1 MPNWS
6 VRAAGKQPA
15 VRAALGL
22 LAAALAGGPAVADEI
37 TVTPAALAQALAAAR
52 PGDRLVLRAG
62 RYRAPL
68 VIRVPGLMID
78 GGGRAVIDAGG
89 RGRVITVDA
98 PDVTITG
105 LIVTGSGSSLP
116 AEDSGIFLTQKA
128 KGARILRNRLVDNL
142 IGINVKGAAD
152 AVIADNR
159 ITGRPLPR
167 LNERGNGIQLWNA
180 LGTRVEHNAVEQVR
194 DGIFVT
200 TSKRNVFAYN
210 DFRRL
215 RFAVH
220 YMYTQDS
227 TVIGN
232 FSTANHVGYALMYS
246 YRIRVIANRSFGDRD
261 HGLMLNYVSYSEI
274 RDNWIK
280 DVPGKC
286 LFFYNANINRLVG
299 NRFERCGIGIHFT
312 AGSERNEIAG
322 NAFIGNRQQVK
333 YVGTRYL
340 DWRVN
345 GRGNYWSDLAAFDLD
360 GDGIADSPY
369 RPNDIVDRIL
379 WSTPDA
385 RPFLSSPAFAVLRM
399 VSAQLPA
406 VLVGGVVD
414 SAPLMRPPPLPR
426 YPQPG
431 PRPRAGGAEDQ
442 VGAGA

>member
-1 MPNWS
+1 MGRRPGMATAL
-6 VRAAGKQPA
+6 VMAAVVLAVTAAAGPA
-15 VRAALGL
+15 
-22 LAAALAGGPAVADEI
+22 PARDIPVS
-37 TVTPAALAQALAAAR
+37 PAAFAQGLRAAR
-52 PGDRLVLRAG
+52 PGDRLVLHAG
-62 RYRAPL
+62 RYRGPI
-68 VIRVPGLMID
+68 VISVPGLILD
-78 GGGRAVIDAGG
+78 GRQRAVVDAGG

-116 AEDSGIFLTQKA
+116 AEDSGIFLTRRA
-128 KGARILRNRLVDNL
+128 RAARIIHNRLRDNL
-142 IGINVKGAAD
+142 IGINVKGAAE
-152 AVIADNR
+152 AVIADNA

-180 LGTRVEHNAVEQVR
+180 PGTRVEHNAVEQVR

-210 DFRRL
+210 SFRKL

-227 TVIGN
+227 TVVGN
-232 FSTANHVGYALMYS
+232 LSTGNHVGYALMYS
-246 YRIRVIANRSFGDRD
+246 YRIRAIANRSFGDRD

-274 RDNWIK
+274 RDNWVR

-286 LFFYNANINRLVG
+286 LFFYNANINRLVR
-299 NRFERCGIGIHFT
+299 NRFEHCGIGIHFT
-312 AGSERNEIAG
+312 AGSERNAITE
-322 NAFIGNRQQVK
+322 NAFIGNRRQVK

-340 DWRVN
+340 DWSVD

-385 RPFLSSPAFAVLRM
+385 RYFLSSPAFAVLRM
-399 VSAQLPA
+399 VSAQLPP

-414 SAPLMRPPPLPR
+414 TAPLMRPPPMPD
-426 YPQPG
+426 YPQTG
-431 PRPRAGGAEDQ
+431 PRPVVDGEDEQ
-442 VGAGA
+442 PGAGV

>member
-1 MPNWS
+1 M
-6 VRAAGKQPA
+6 
-15 VRAALGL
+15 
-22 LAAALAGGPAVADEI
+22 
-37 TVTPAALAQALAAAR
+37 
-52 PGDRLVLRAG
+52 
-62 RYRAPL
+62 
-68 VIRVPGLMID
+68 
-78 GGGRAVIDAGG
+78 
-89 RGRVITVDA
+89 
-98 PDVTITG
+98 
-105 LIVTGSGSSLP
+105 IVTGSGPSLP
-116 AEDSGIFLTQKA
+116 AEDSGIFLTKRA
-128 KGARILRNRLVDNL
+128 RGARIVHNRLRDNL

-152 AVIADNR
+152 AVIADNTV
-159 ITGRPLPR
+159 IGRPLPR
-167 LNERGNGIQLWNA
+167 LNDRGNGIQLWNA
-180 LGTRVEHNAVEQVR
+180 PGTRVEHNAIRQVR

-210 DFRRL
+210 SFRRL

-232 FSTANHVGYALMYS
+232 LSTGNHVGYALMYS
-246 YRIRVIANRSFGDRD
+246 YRIRAIANRSFGDRD

-274 RDNWIK
+274 RDNWVR

-286 LFFYNANINRLVG
+286 LFFYHATLNRLVH

-312 AGSERNEIAG
+312 AGSERNEITE
-322 NAFIGNRQQVK
+322 NAFIGNRRQVK

-340 DWRVN
+340 DWSVD

-385 RPFLSSPAFAVLRM
+385 RHFLSSPAFAVLRM
-399 VSAQLPA
+399 VSAQLPP

-414 SAPLMRPPPLPR
+414 TAPLMRPPPLPH

-431 PRPRAGGAEDQ
+431 PRPAGDGGSKRA
-442 VGAGA
+442 GAGA

>member
-1 MPNWS
+1 M
-6 VRAAGKQPA
+6 A
-15 VRAALGL
+15 VLGVL
-22 LAAALAGGPAVADEI
+22 VALAGGPAAADEI
-37 TVTPAALAQALAAAR
+37 TVTPAAFARILRQAQ
-52 PGDRLVLRAG
+52 PGDRLVLAAG
-62 RYRAPL
+62 RYRGPI
-68 VIRVPGLMID
+68 VIDVPGLVLD
-78 GGGRAVIDAGG
+78 GRGRAVIDAGG
-89 RGRVITVDA
+89 RGRVVTVDA

-105 LIVTGSGSSLP
+105 LVVTGSGASLP
-116 AEDSGIFLTQKA
+116 AEDSGIHLTRQA
-128 KGARILRNRLVDNL
+128 AGARILGNRLRDNL

-180 LGTRVEHNAVEQVR
+180 PGTRVERNAIEQVR
-194 DGIFVT
+194 DGVFVT

-232 FSTANHVGYALMYS
+232 LSTGNHVGYALMYS
-246 YRIRVIANRSFGDRD
+246 YRIRAIANRSFGDRD

-274 RDNWIK
+274 RDNWVR

-340 DWRVN
+340 DWSVN

-360 GDGIADSPY
+360 GDGIADSLY
-369 RPNDIVDRIL
+369 RPNDVVDRIL

-385 RPFLSSPAFAVLRM
+385 RTFLSSPAFAVLRM
-399 VSAQLPA
+399 VSAQLPP

-414 SAPLMRPPPLPR
+414 TAPLMRPPPLPS

-431 PRPRAGGAEDQ
+431 PRPRAGGNDNQ
-442 VGAGA
+442 SGAGV

>member
-1 MPNWS
+1 MN
-6 VRAAGKQPA
+6 RHGGA
-15 VRAALGL
+15 RGL
-22 LAAALAGGPAVADEI
+22 ITGMAAAFLLIPLACEPVSADEI
-37 TVTPAALAQALAAAR
+37 AVTPAALAGILQRAQ
-52 PGDRLVLRAG
+52 PGDRLVLAAG
-62 RYRAPL
+62 RYRGPI
-68 VIRVPGLMID
+68 VIDVPGLILD
-78 GGGRAVIDAGG
+78 GGGQAVIDAGG

-105 LIVTGSGSSLP
+105 LVVTGSGASLP
-116 AEDSGIFLTQKA
+116 NEDAGIFLTRRA
-128 KGARILRNRLVDNL
+128 AGARVLGNRLRDNL
-142 IGINVKGAAD
+142 IGINVKGAA
-152 AVIADNR
+152 AALIADNH

-167 LNERGNGIQLWNA
+167 LNDRGNGIQLWNA
-180 LGTRVEHNAVEQVR
+180 PGTRVEHNAVAQVR

-200 TSKRNVFAYN
+200 TSRRNVFAYN
-210 DFRRL
+210 AFRRL

-232 FSTANHVGYALMYS
+232 LSTGNHVGYALMYS

-274 RDNWIK
+274 RDNWVR

-286 LFFYNANINRLVG
+286 LFFYNANINRLVH

-312 AGSERNEIAG
+312 AGSERNEIVE
-322 NAFIGNRQQVK
+322 NAFVANRRQVK
-333 YVGTRYL
+333 YVGTRIL
-340 DWRVN
+340 DWSVN

-385 RPFLSSPAFAVLRM
+385 RFFLSSPAFAVLRM
-399 VSAQLPA
+399 VSAQLPP

-414 SAPLMRPPPLPR
+414 TAPLMQPPPLPR

-431 PRPRAGGAEDQ
+431 PRRPADGGEDQ
-442 VGAGA
+442 SGAGV